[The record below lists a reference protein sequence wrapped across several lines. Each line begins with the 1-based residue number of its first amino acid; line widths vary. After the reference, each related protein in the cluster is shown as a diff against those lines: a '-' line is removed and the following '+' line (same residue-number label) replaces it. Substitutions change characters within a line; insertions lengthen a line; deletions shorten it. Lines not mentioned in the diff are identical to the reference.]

1 MNKEV
6 LSNLVLENK
15 KQIEI
20 LKRIEMTK
28 KKLDELFDEY
38 NNSFKIQINYLD
50 IIKCGYFKNKK
61 KLNLKI

>member
-20 LKRIEMTK
+20 LKKIEMTK
-28 KKLDELFDEY
+28 KKLDDLFEEY
-38 NNSFKIQINYLD
+38 DNSFKIQINYLD
-50 IIKCGYFKNKK
+50 IIKSGYFKNKK